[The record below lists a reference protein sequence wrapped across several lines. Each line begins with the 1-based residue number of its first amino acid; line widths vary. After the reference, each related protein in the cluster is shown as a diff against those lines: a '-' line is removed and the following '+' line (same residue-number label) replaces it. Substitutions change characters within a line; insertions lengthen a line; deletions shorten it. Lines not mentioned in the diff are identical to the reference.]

1 MTDRDASP
9 AFSLN
14 PDRVAVVFYEMHTL
28 CENSLSMNIQER
40 HMVSLGYL
48 LYGAADRIL
57 LITTLKWTC
66 PDLIIGVHR
75 QMLRVCHEALYQ
87 IAQRGCKVSAITLQ
101 EYDEVMRMIRHRLKL
116 LEQHYQEGGKPDS
129 DNK

>member
-28 CENSLSMNIQER
+28 CENSLELSLQER
-40 HMVSLGYL
+40 NMVSLGYL
-48 LYGAADRIL
+48 LYGSVDRIL
-57 LITTLKWTC
+57 LITTMKWTC
-66 PDLIIGVHR
+66 PGLIINVHK

-87 IAQRGCKVSAITLQ
+87 IVEQGCQVSAITLQ
-101 EYDEVMRMIRHRLKL
+101 EYDEVMRLIRHRLKL
-116 LEQHYQEGGKPDS
+116 LQQHYGEGE
-129 DNK
+129 NK